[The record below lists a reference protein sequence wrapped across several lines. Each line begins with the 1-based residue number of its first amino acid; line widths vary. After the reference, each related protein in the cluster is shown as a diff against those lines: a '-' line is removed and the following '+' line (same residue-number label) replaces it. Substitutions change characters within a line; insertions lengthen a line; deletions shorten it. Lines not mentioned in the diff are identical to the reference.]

1 MEKRFVYADNAA
13 TTQVSPRVL
22 EAMLPFYKEEYGNPS
37 SVYSIGRQAKEALD
51 KARRQVADALGAQ
64 PGEIYFT
71 GCGSESDNWALKGA
85 AAQMKK
91 KGKNHIIT
99 TVFEHHAILHTAQA
113 LEKQGFEVTYLPVDE
128 YGLLTAKDVENALR
142 EDTGLVSIMYA
153 NNEIGT
159 ILPIPEIGA
168 LCRKKGILFHT
179 DAVQAVGNVKI
190 DVKAQNIDM
199 LSLSA
204 HKLHG
209 PKGVGALYV
218 RKGVV
223 LPNFMDGGAQ
233 ERGHRAGTENV
244 AGIVGLGVA
253 ITDAVGNLEER
264 TARERDLQMCI
275 RDRF

>member
-1 MEKRFVYADNAA
+1 M
-13 TTQVSPRVL
+13 
-22 EAMLPFYKEEYGNPS
+22 
-37 SVYSIGRQAKEALD
+37 
-51 KARRQVADALGAQ
+51 
-64 PGEIYFT
+64 
-71 GCGSESDNWALKGA
+71 
-85 AAQMKK
+85 
-91 KGKNHIIT
+91 
-99 TVFEHHAILHTAQA
+99 
-113 LEKQGFEVTYLPVDE
+113 DE

-264 TARERDLQMCI
+264 TARERDL
-275 RDRF
+275 RDQLIHGILSCHPPQPSQRPSHPAAARQRQPLLRRGGGGSPPPVAGHVRHLRFLRFGLYLRLFGPQPCAPLHRPAP

>member
-1 MEKRFVYADNAA
+1 M
-13 TTQVSPRVL
+13 
-22 EAMLPFYKEEYGNPS
+22 
-37 SVYSIGRQAKEALD
+37 
-51 KARRQVADALGAQ
+51 
-64 PGEIYFT
+64 
-71 GCGSESDNWALKGA
+71 
-85 AAQMKK
+85 
-91 KGKNHIIT
+91 
-99 TVFEHHAILHTAQA
+99 
-113 LEKQGFEVTYLPVDE
+113 
-128 YGLLTAKDVENALR
+128 
-142 EDTGLVSIMYA
+142 
-153 NNEIGT
+153 
-159 ILPIPEIGA
+159 
-168 LCRKKGILFHT
+168 
-179 DAVQAVGNVKI
+179 QAVGNVKI

-264 TARERDLQMCI
+264 TARERDLRDQLIHGILSAIPHSRLNGHPTQRLPGNANLSFEGVEGEALLLWLDMSGICASSGSACTSGSLDPSHVLLSIGLPHEIAHGSLRLTLGDTSTQEDVDYILATLPPIVEKLRAMSPVWEEINCI
-275 RDRF
+275 TFWVVWQSCTYCGFVLNRAQYVEQDSQAFSVCKYFTNGEW

>member
-1 MEKRFVYADNAA
+1 M
-13 TTQVSPRVL
+13 
-22 EAMLPFYKEEYGNPS
+22 
-37 SVYSIGRQAKEALD
+37 
-51 KARRQVADALGAQ
+51 
-64 PGEIYFT
+64 
-71 GCGSESDNWALKGA
+71 
-85 AAQMKK
+85 
-91 KGKNHIIT
+91 
-99 TVFEHHAILHTAQA
+99 
-113 LEKQGFEVTYLPVDE
+113 TYLPVDE

-190 DVKAQNIDM
+190 DVNAQNIDM

-264 TARERDLQMCI
+264 TARERDL
-275 RDRF
+275 RDQLIHGILSAIPHSRLNGHPTQRLPGNANLSFEGVEGEALLPVSYTHLMTITRSLFSMSSQRAVATMRVLTLVRFSTPLATPPKKS